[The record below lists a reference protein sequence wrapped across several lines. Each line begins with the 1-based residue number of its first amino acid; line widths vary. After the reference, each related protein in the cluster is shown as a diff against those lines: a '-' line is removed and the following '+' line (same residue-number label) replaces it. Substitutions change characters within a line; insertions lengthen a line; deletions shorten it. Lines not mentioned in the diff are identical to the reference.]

1 MLAKITIEMLNDDE
15 FIAFGVIQIGVPFAR
30 ARFNFVMEA
39 IATFTKR
46 AGEMYVPPGIY
57 RFGGDDAA
65 RIEWDGSRRKI
76 LKPVEPGIRD
86 KELYRHALEASHER
100 S

>member
-1 MLAKITIEMLNDDE
+1 MKAKVTLELLNDDE
-15 FIAFGVIQIGVPFAR
+15 FIAFGALQFELPFAR

-39 IATFTKR
+39 IAAFTKR
-46 AGEMYVPPGIY
+46 AGEYYIQPGIY

-65 RIEWDGSRRKI
+65 RIEWDGSRPKI
-76 LKPVEPGIRD
+76 LRPVAPGMSV
-86 KELYRHALEASHER
+86 EEAYRQALADSHER